1 VSQAPSTG
9 SKAQLRV
16 MLTATGWAACITVWF
31 MVMGAIA
38 IWAGDNPLGV
48 PALMAVFLG
57 GVHLLTLLSNTRH
70 LPK

>member
-1 VSQAPSTG
+1 
-9 SKAQLRV
+9 